1 MKYVNSR
8 PIRNF
13 EYSLYLN
20 QNILSP
26 LFSFSS
32 ENTCAIVSSPSILPV
47 YKCMCVQGAE

>member
-1 MKYVNSR
+1 MKYVNTR
-8 PIRNF
+8 PIRNC

-20 QNILSP
+20 QNILIP

-32 ENTCAIVSSPSILPV
+32 ENTCAIVSVPSIFPV